1 VLVTGDRAL
10 RKEAN
15 AMTFVGCDL
24 QTRMR
29 QVAVLDTDCVN
40 LQRDSFFPIRCSAA
54 AASVLGSASAS

>member
-1 VLVTGDRAL
+1 
-10 RKEAN
+10 
-15 AMTFVGCDL
+15 MTFVGCDL

-40 LQRDSFFPIRCSAA
+40 LPRDSFFPIRCSAA